1 MNTLTP
7 FNLTGFNISE
17 SNYEE
22 DLEFSMYC
30 YEKYDTMITF
40 SKNTPL
46 QVICNEKVYTNIQLT
61 MAVPERVNLESSLQ
75 VKVNGEVFVVISI
88 NTSETIEAKGY
99 LAEDIFDTLNLKTNV
114 NTNGYLACDKEVSF
128 DCLSQLMINE
138 AYLSKDIPQKSVLLH
153 ENLITNFNSTT
164 LKNLISKVQGRMWAG
179 DQVIINSDRFTV
191 YKNDV
196 NFLHAYS
203 GDWINL
209 SREVESIEIKSNGKL
224 KGKLITRERFL

>member
-75 VKVNGEVFVVISI
+75 VKANGEVVVVISI
-88 NTSETIEAKGY
+88 NASEIIEAKGY
-99 LAEDIFDTLNLKTNV
+99 LAEDIFDTLNLKTNFNV
-114 NTNGYLACDKEVSF
+114 NGYVACDKEISF
-128 DCLSQLMINE
+128 DWLNQLMVNP
-138 AYLSKDIPQKSVLLH
+138 AHVGKDIIYKNILSH

-164 LKNLISKVQGRMWAG
+164 LKNLVSKVQGRMWAG

-191 YKNDV
+191 YKNDT
-196 NFLHAYS
+196 NWLYTYS

-224 KGKLITRERFL
+224 KGKLLFRERFL